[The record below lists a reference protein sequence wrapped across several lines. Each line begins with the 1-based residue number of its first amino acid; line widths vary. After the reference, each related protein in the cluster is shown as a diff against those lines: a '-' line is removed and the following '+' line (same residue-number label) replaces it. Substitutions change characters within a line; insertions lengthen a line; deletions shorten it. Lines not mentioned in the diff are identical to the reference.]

1 MTASGLFRSALLTP
15 NRAPV
20 MTLIRTNA
28 ITAANAPPARS
39 FAQEPPMATAKR
51 ICRLLMTAHPMV
63 SMVLPRVRTKFMSPP
78 AICTSFP
85 TLIISPAAGMTAITV
100 ISTLPSFWRKS
111 KLMGNLD
118 FFFLGSGAAWPE
130 PLTASAFKTG
140 PWPDGLWAASSG
152 GHASN
157 SVITVSLPADTGPET
172 VFMVRFSMPPQMS
185 TGVMRLT
192 CFSSSI

>member
-1 MTASGLFRSALLTP
+1 MTPPAKPDMIPTNTPMFRAGAPRTEVKYPFTRISWPRRVRVTASGLFRSALLTP

-78 AICTSFP
+78 AIVFP
-85 TLIISPAAGMTAITV
+85 VHM
-100 ISTLPSFWRKS
+100 
-111 KLMGNLD
+111 
-118 FFFLGSGAAWPE
+118 
-130 PLTASAFKTG
+130 
-140 PWPDGLWAASSG
+140 
-152 GHASN
+152 
-157 SVITVSLPADTGPET
+157 
-172 VFMVRFSMPPQMS
+172 
-185 TGVMRLT
+185 
-192 CFSSSI
+192 